1 MVSYL
6 YVELSLSEALFIE
19 CSLQL
24 VFEKRSKNT
33 ASHNSPIVFYHT
45 IWVKVNENR

>member
-24 VFEKRSKNT
+24 VFEKRSKKYGFSQFTYYILSYNMGK
-33 ASHNSPIVFYHT
+33 SQ
-45 IWVKVNENR
+45 